1 MAGRQLTD
9 TIAASP
15 ITIHRRNASGGAA
28 ASARLDTSGIRKGGS
43 VPDEV
48 VVVGVTGISGIY
60 EHASTKGAID
70 APAGSARAKMARQ

>member
-1 MAGRQLTD
+1 
-9 TIAASP
+9 
-15 ITIHRRNASGGAA
+15 
-28 ASARLDTSGIRKGGS
+28 
-43 VPDEV
+43 VPDEL